1 MKSELPEVA
10 YTIDRMQWWPDAWKL
25 APEKGH
31 VSVNGAELIE
41 ERAQPLIASAG
52 KRARIGNWTTTVSA
66 ARSVTGWQALVTR
79 DS

>member
-31 VSVNGAELIE
+31 VSVNGAELSE
-41 ERAQPLIASAG
+41 EKAQPLISHRQASEHALG
-52 KRARIGNWTTTVSA
+52 
-66 ARSVTGWQALVTR
+66 TGRQPFLR
-79 DS
+79 HLP